1 MMETYD
7 VPLDLLGFLI
17 ENTFDEGTLQAVEMG
32 EYDQGLAFSHVLA
45 RAYDRMAA
53 GADVHVTITVS
64 EGEALIGARVH

>member
-7 VPLDLLGFLI
+7 VPLDVLGFLI
-17 ENTFDEGTLQAVEMG
+17 ENSFDEGTLQAIESN
-32 EYDQGLAFSHVLA
+32 EYDKGLEFSHVLA

-64 EGEALIGARVH
+64 EGEALVGARVH